1 MKKKLLEQDGFYI
14 VLFVCICLVAIGG
27 IWFTNRNV
35 NELASNND
43 VIEKE
48 EKEEKEN
55 EIHFVE
61 KDNTTPTTTDPE
73 QSLEEAKEEANKEE
87 SKKEESDKEVSNEK
101 VVVESKLG
109 FLGSEV
115 IREYSETKPS
125 YSQTLDLWEVHK
137 ALDVS
142 ANVGSEVRN
151 LLQGEVVEVFND
163 PEHGMSVSVKSEDNI
178 VVTYSNLGEDILLEK
193 GQLIEEGSIVGLV
206 GKTSFVES
214 EETPHVH
221 IEAFKDDVSI
231 DPMTLIN

>member
-43 VIEKE
+43 VIEK
-48 EKEEKEN
+48 KEKEN

-61 KDNTTPTTTDPE
+61 KDNTTPTTTESE
-73 QSLEEAKEEANKEE
+73 QNLEKAKEEADKEE
-87 SKKEESDKEVSNEK
+87 SKKEEDDKEVSNEK
-101 VVVESKLG
+101 VVVESKLA

-115 IREYSETKPS
+115 IREYSETEPS

-142 ANVGSEVRN
+142 ANVGSEVRS
-151 LLQGEVVEVFND
+151 LLTGEVVAVFND
-163 PEHGMSVSVKSEDNI
+163 PEHGMSVSIESQDNV
-178 VVTYSNLGEDILLEK
+178 VVTYSNLGEEILLEK
-193 GQLIEEGSIVGLV
+193 GQVIEEGSTVGLV
-206 GKTSFVES
+206 GSTSFVES
-214 EETPHVH
+214 EEIPHVH
-221 IEAFKDDVSI
+221 IEASKDKVSI
-231 DPMTLIN
+231 DPMTLIK